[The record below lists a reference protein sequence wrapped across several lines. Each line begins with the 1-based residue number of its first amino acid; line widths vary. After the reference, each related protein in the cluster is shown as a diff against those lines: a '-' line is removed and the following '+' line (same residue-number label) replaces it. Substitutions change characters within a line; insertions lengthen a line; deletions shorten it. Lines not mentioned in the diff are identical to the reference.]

1 MMKNF
6 LKENGIAISIL
17 IFWLFVNFICLML
30 AKDMYYSKDIF
41 YPFTENKL
49 IYSYDITEFL
59 VYGVTPIVIF
69 IILKIIEIEKSQP

>member
-1 MMKNF
+1 MKKI

-69 IILKIIEIEKSQP
+69 VIIKLINNEKN